1 MAGKKIS
8 LEPFVFKH
16 FKHGELEKKI
26 KLSENARRDAIARIP
41 SGAEGQ
47 PTETELEGI
56 AEVNSHLTNEIS
68 NASTW
73 SLEVSHAINNNRM
86 EFGENSFSNLG
97 NEFRSS
103 LDSILAGKEED
114 FRNLKDRIS
123 TSENDLRTF
132 KMEHNLTRDPKV
144 RPKWLKIASYLVPI
158 VFICIET
165 YYNGTVFADAMQGG
179 INEGLALALGI
190 SVVNVLTSFFIGM
203 MLPWLWY
210 KKVSFRIFGSFF
222 VILWLSVIS
231 YVNFLFGVFR
241 SKGLGPEA
249 SGGFTDSSQMAN
261 AFLVGNPFTQLDQL
275 TTNGTLFIFV
285 CFIFAIL
292 SLLDGLFKNDTYKG
306 YGEVGEKLENAK
318 NALAVERS
326 SLTNALLNEQDSSFK
341 KIEVLEKK
349 VKETIQ
355 VWRSSINLLQEFKRD
370 YESLLKNL
378 SSSAEHCVN
387 QYISI
392 NRSYREPNLGE
403 PTYWQNPRES
413 FNTSLE
419 IDENSFENKFNS
431 LQGEY
436 MDDAEA
442 EIILIS
448 AMDNQTDFANSA
460 RNEIVEIYEE
470 YIEMRN
476 NLL

>member
-1 MAGKKIS
+1 MA
-8 LEPFVFKH
+8 
-16 FKHGELEKKI
+16 
-26 KLSENARRDAIARIP
+26 AILPP
-41 SGAEGQ
+41 S
-47 PTETELEGI
+47 T
-56 AEVNSHLTNEIS
+56 VS
-68 NASTW
+68 NAP
-73 SLEVSHAINNNRM
+73 VV
-86 EFGENSFSNLG
+86 FS
-97 NEFRSS
+97 
-103 LDSILAGKEED
+103 
-114 FRNLKDRIS
+114 
-123 TSENDLRTF
+123 
-132 KMEHNLTRDPKV
+132 
-144 RPKWLKIASYLVPI
+144 
-158 VFICIET
+158 
-165 YYNGTVFADAMQGG
+165 
-179 INEGLALALGI
+179 
-190 SVVNVLTSFFIGM
+190 
-203 MLPWLWY
+203 
-210 KKVSFRIFGSFF
+210 IF
-222 VILWLSVIS
+222 
-231 YVNFLFGVFR
+231 
-241 SKGLGPEA
+241 
-249 SGGFTDSSQMAN
+249 T
-261 AFLVGNPFTQLDQL
+261 
-275 TTNGTLFIFV
+275 
-285 CFIFAIL
+285 
-292 SLLDGLFKNDTYKG
+292 
-306 YGEVGEKLENAK
+306 NAK